1 VLREL
6 PILTFHSIDSSG
18 SVISVSPARFERIL
32 RGLKQKG
39 FRTLCFDEVI
49 DWLQGQQVL
58 TAPSVVL
65 TFDDGYE
72 NLYSEAF
79 PLLQELEF
87 KATVFLTTGYC
98 GKTNQWPT
106 QIAGIPPMP
115 MLRWEQIKEMAQA
128 VFGFEAHTQTHP
140 ALTQLPV
147 ETARKE
153 LAECQLDIEDR
164 LGKKV
169 RFFAYPYGK
178 ISDGVYELA
187 REYFDAACSTNFG
200 FTDLESDR
208 HLLERIDMYYFS
220 GMLSSTVFGS
230 PFYRRY
236 LRLRQLIRNA
246 RRKDN

>member
-1 VLREL
+1 MLREL

-32 RGLKQKG
+32 RGLKQKC

-79 PLLQELEF
+79 PLLQELGF

-98 GKTNQWPT
+98 GKTNHWPT

-115 MLRWEQIKEMAQA
+115 MLRWDQIKEMAQA
-128 VFGFEAHTQTHP
+128 VFEFEAHTQTHP
-140 ALTQLPV
+140 ALTQLPL

-153 LAECQLDIEDR
+153 LVECKSDIEDR

-169 RFFAYPYGK
+169 RFFAYPYGD
-178 ISDGVYELA
+178 IHDGIYALA
-187 REYFDAACSTNFG
+187 RECFDAACSTNFG
-200 FTDLESDR
+200 FTHLDSDR

-230 PFYRRY
+230 PFYRPY

-246 RRKDN
+246 RRQDD